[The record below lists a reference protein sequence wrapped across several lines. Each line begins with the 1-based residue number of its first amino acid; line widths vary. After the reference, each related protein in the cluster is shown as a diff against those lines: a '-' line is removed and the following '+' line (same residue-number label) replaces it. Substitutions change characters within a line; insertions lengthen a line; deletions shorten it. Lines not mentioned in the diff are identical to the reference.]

1 MFEKLCALLLRLYP
15 AEFRRAYGREAVQL
29 MRDRA
34 RHERG
39 VFLRVRLLM
48 DLAIDLFATSLHRWQ
63 PDKPSLGR
71 IDAAPRL
78 DIIEVHGP
86 RPEALAAGMLTSM
99 LMFAS
104 FTLLFQPR
112 ALPAQL
118 GGGLGSEMRGAVSND
133 SAQQAAATDP
143 EAHHELIAAIA
154 ANLKQRYVDRVI
166 GQQLAE
172 ALLAHDR
179 NGEYE
184 SLAMGA
190 YLAAR
195 INRDIQTTSRA
206 LGIPPGVFVA
216 VVVYSKRPLPTGP
229 PSPGTVEMRDPKRA
243 TLLRQ
248 NCLFETIEM
257 LSHNVGYVKL
267 NGFADATA
275 CQETAGRAMASL
287 NDADALIID
296 LRDNGG
302 GFGETAL
309 QIAGYLFD
317 RPTYMYDP
325 RPNSPVPAQTVSP
338 VPGSKL
344 VDKPVYVLT
353 SSRTQWAAEYFV
365 YNLKMLKRATIVGE
379 TTGGYQHSGAFSGI
393 DDRFG
398 MSIQEAPPPDNPYP
412 GKGWEVIG
420 IEPDVT
426 VSRTEAF
433 EAARKLVE
441 QTVALPAVARSQAFE
456 VISIKPAR
464 SADPRN
470 MRMRVLPNGDLIASG
485 VPVLW
490 LLRYA
495 YDVPVN
501 PSPRLSG
508 LPASRE
514 TYDIEAKAPAKAV
527 PAGLPES
534 DKRRR
539 IQEIIRGL
547 LSDRFKLVMRVEQK
561 TMAVYALTVASG
573 GPNLKKSTIAEKDCI
588 FDTGTPESCHNFI
601 VGRGHPLNARA
612 INMDDLAQYIE
623 NWADLPVVNRTAVS
637 GLFAVETE
645 GWAPMRLPPPPP
657 GNAPAARFD
666 DLPTIFT
673 VLRKLGLEL
682 KQREAAVPVY
692 TVEHIERPA
701 VD

>member
-1 MFEKLCALLLRLYP
+1 MFEQLCALLLRLYP

-39 VFLRVRLLM
+39 VVLRVSLLM
-48 DLAIDLFATSLHRWQ
+48 DLAIDLFATSRHCWQ

-71 IDAAPRL
+71 IDAAPRF
-78 DIIEVHGP
+78 DTIEVHGP

-104 FTLLFQPR
+104 FTLLFQQPR
-112 ALPAQL
+112 ALPNTPAQ
-118 GGGLGSEMRGAVSND
+118 RGAG
-133 SAQQAAATDP
+133 
-143 EAHHELIAAIA
+143 LAAIA
-154 ANLKQRYVDRVI
+154 ANL
-166 GQQLAE
+166 
-172 ALLAHDR
+172 
-179 NGEYE
+179 
-184 SLAMGA
+184 
-190 YLAAR
+190 
-195 INRDIQTTSRA
+195 
-206 LGIPPGVFVA
+206 
-216 VVVYSKRPLPTGP
+216 
-229 PSPGTVEMRDPKRA
+229 GT
-243 TLLRQ
+243 
-248 NCLFETIEM
+248 
-257 LSHNVGYVKL
+257 
-267 NGFADATA
+267 
-275 CQETAGRAMASL
+275 
-287 NDADALIID
+287 
-296 LRDNGG
+296 
-302 GFGETAL
+302 
-309 QIAGYLFD
+309 
-317 RPTYMYDP
+317 
-325 RPNSPVPAQTVSP
+325 
-338 VPGSKL
+338 
-344 VDKPVYVLT
+344 
-353 SSRTQWAAEYFV
+353 
-365 YNLKMLKRATIVGE
+365 
-379 TTGGYQHSGAFSGI
+379 
-393 DDRFG
+393 
-398 MSIQEAPPPDNPYP
+398 QEAAPPDNPYP
-412 GKGWEVIG
+412 VKGWEVIG

-441 QTVALPAVARSQAFE
+441 ETAALPAVAQSQAFE

-508 LPASRE
+508 LPAWRE

-527 PAGLPES
+527 PAALPES
-534 DKRRR
+534 EKRRR
-539 IQEIIRGL
+539 IQGMIRGL

-561 TMAVYALTVASG
+561 TMPVYALTVASG
-573 GPNLKKSTIAEKDCI
+573 GPQLQKSTIAEKDCS

-601 VGRGHPLNARA
+601 LGRGHPLNARA

-657 GNAPAARFD
+657 GHAPAARFD
-666 DLPTIFT
+666 DLPTVFT

-682 KQREAAVPVY
+682 KQQEAAVPVY